1 MSNSLPDKSKNL
13 SEWYNQVVLKAKLAD
28 YAPVKGCMVIRP
40 YGFSLWHKVQDYLGK
55 LIADR
60 GVLDAYFPLFI
71 PESFLNKE
79 KEHVKGFAPELAV
92 VTIGGGKKLAEKLV
106 VRPTSE
112 TIIYAMFQKWGQS
125 YRDLPLMVNQ
135 WCNVVRWEKRTYM
148 FLRTTEF
155 LWQEG
160 HCAHLT
166 HAESQDQVQ
175 WALKAYQQT
184 YNQLLA
190 MYGIAGIKSESE
202 KFAGAGETFT
212 FECLMPNG
220 KALQACTSHDLGQ
233 NFAKSFDWYVQ
244 DDQGKKVYPWQ
255 NSWGLSTRSI
265 GGLIMVH
272 GDNQGLVL
280 PPLMAPIQVVIVP
293 IPGHQSAKKL
303 AQKIYSDLKAD
314 FRLDLDLDDS
324 QTAGFKFNQSEIRGI
339 PVRLEIGDKEAAVNQ
354 VIVYRRDTGQKTEV
368 KISDLKKYL
377 TDLLDQIQQD
387 LLQKHQDFTLQNTRS
402 VDTYD
407 DFKKIMQTTR
417 GFISA
422 HWCGSP
428 DCETAIKGDTK
439 ASIRCLPQG
448 AKEEKGSC
456 VYCGKSSTHRWL
468 FAQSY

>member
-1 MSNSLPDKSKNL
+1 MANSLPDKNKNL
-13 SEWYNQVVLKAKLAD
+13 SDWYNQVVLKAKLAD

-40 YGFSLWHKVQDYLGK
+40 YGFSLWQRIQQYLGQ
-55 LIADR
+55 LIRDR
-60 GVLDAYFPLFI
+60 GVPDAYFPLFI

-92 VTIGGGKKLAEKLV
+92 VTIGGGKKLTENLI

-125 YRDLPLMVNQ
+125 YRDLPAMVNQ

-166 HAESQDQVQ
+166 HSESQDQVQ
-175 WALKAYQQT
+175 WALSVYQQT
-184 YNQLLA
+184 YNSLLA
-190 MYGIAGIKSESE
+190 MYGIAGLKSDSE
-202 KFAGAGETFT
+202 KFAGAGQTFT

-244 DDQGKKVYPWQ
+244 DDRGKKVYPWQ
-255 NSWGLSTRSI
+255 NSWGFSTRSI
-265 GGLIMVH
+265 GGLVMVH

-280 PPLMAPIQVVIVP
+280 PPLMAPIQVTVVP
-293 IPGHQSAKKL
+293 IPGHQLAKKL
-303 AQKIYSDLKAD
+303 AENLAKKLEKD

-324 QTAGFKFNQSEIRGI
+324 QTAGFKFNQAEIRGI
-339 PVRLEIGDKEAAVNQ
+339 PVRLEIGDKEAKSKEI
-354 VIVYRRDTGQKTEV
+354 IVYRRDTGQKTNV
-368 KISDLKKYL
+368 KLGHLKQYL
-377 TDLLDQIQQD
+377 VDLLPQIQQN
-387 LLQKHQDFTLQNTRS
+387 LFQKHQDFTHQNTHYADS
-402 VDTYD
+402 YP
-407 DFKKIMQTTR
+407 DFKKIMQTKR
-417 GFISA
+417 GFVKA
-422 HWCGSP
+422 FWCGHP
-428 DCETAIKGDTK
+428 DCEANIKADTK
-439 ASIRCLPQG
+439 ATIRCLPQG
-448 AKEEKGSC
+448 AKKEKGSC
-456 VYCGKSSTHRWL
+456 LYCDQPSLYRWL